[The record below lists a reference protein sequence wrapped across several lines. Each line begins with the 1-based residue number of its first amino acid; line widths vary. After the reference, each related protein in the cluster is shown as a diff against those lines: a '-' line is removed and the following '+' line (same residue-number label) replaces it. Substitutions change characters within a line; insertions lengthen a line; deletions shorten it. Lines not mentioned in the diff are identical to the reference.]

1 MIIKV
6 CFKIIKW
13 QEIYIYKYANIYMS
27 LIRNAFF
34 LYQNMCHVWLFF
46 FLITK
51 ILDPTILI
59 LHFDVSF
66 NYFLSCKMLHFNV
79 KDGTLIEIEN

>member
-1 MIIKV
+1 MLFFISEHVSRMII
-6 CFKIIKW
+6 
-13 QEIYIYKYANIYMS
+13 
-27 LIRNAFF
+27 F
-34 LYQNMCHVWLFF
+34 L
-46 FLITK
+46 LITK